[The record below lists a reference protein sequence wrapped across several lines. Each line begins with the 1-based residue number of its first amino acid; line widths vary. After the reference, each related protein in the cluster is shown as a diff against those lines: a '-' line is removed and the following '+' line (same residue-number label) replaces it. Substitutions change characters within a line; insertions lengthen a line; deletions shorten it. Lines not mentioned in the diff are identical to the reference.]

1 MLCCFDEF
9 FCRIPS
15 NCRSTYAVVV
25 TIIIN
30 AEEYWKIML
39 VAGKMSC
46 VESHVIVAW
55 LLHTCTLPAL
65 RFATAP
71 LCLAATAAAAAVTTP
86 RLWLTLDQRV
96 LNCLK
101 NLPQDENFK
110 KWASKVAHNWPKP
123 YFSNSSPP
131 KIHFSY
137 HNLSQDCLL
146 ICAFYQNGNLIVI
159 NFNPKQ

>member
-1 MLCCFDEF
+1 
-9 FCRIPS
+9 
-15 NCRSTYAVVV
+15 
-25 TIIIN
+25 
-30 AEEYWKIML
+30 ML

-123 YFSNSSPP
+123 QPTVIMKSRDQTSVLLSVVLGGVRGLHQVGWILQIEIELFVSVEFHNFEQE
-131 KIHFSY
+131 IHLLESLKVWLWEI
-137 HNLSQDCLL
+137 NL
-146 ICAFYQNGNLIVI
+146 ATK
-159 NFNPKQ
+159 NF